1 MALSKIDSDGIVSG
15 GITADSLN
23 IGQIGGRRNLIING
37 AMQVAQRGTSAITG
51 NGYAVDRFYGSK
63 FATDQLAHS
72 IQQVSDAPD
81 DFSYSLKYT
90 VTTAETTMEAT
101 ENVPFYQ
108 NIEGFN
114 TAHLNLGTANAKT
127 FTLSFY
133 VKSSL
138 TGTFGGSFQ
147 NSATDRSYPFTY
159 TISSAN
165 TWERKTVTV
174 TGDTSGTWVGATNGV
189 GLRLYFSMG
198 AGATRLGTAGAWA
211 SDNYTGATG
220 QTQITENLNAT
231 WQITGVQLEVG
242 TVATPF
248 EHRSYGEELAL
259 CQRYYEKSYSQGTAP
274 GTATDTG
281 RVLSMFGNTTSGF
294 VGGYITFTSTKRS
307 NPTVTMFAPSDGSS
321 GNAAYYV
328 FGSSTTTTTLNA
340 SQVCDRGTAYY
351 ASGTNCDGIALH
363 YTADAEL

>member
-1 MALSKIDSDGIVSG
+1 MAISKIDSDGIVSG

-72 IQQVSDAPD
+72 IQQVSDSPD

-90 VTTAETTMEAT
+90 VTTAEEVMEAT
-101 ENVPFYQ
+101 ENVPFYH

-114 TAHLNLGTANAKT
+114 TAHLNLGTASAKT

-138 TGTFGGSFQ
+138 TGTFGGAFQ
-147 NSATDRSYPFTY
+147 NGATDRSYPFTY
-159 TISSAN
+159 TISAAD
-165 TWERKTVTV
+165 TWERKTVTIA
-174 TGDTSGTWVGATNGV
+174 GDTSGTWIGATNGV
-189 GLRLYFSMG
+189 GLRVYFSMG
-198 AGATRLGTAGAWA
+198 AGPTRLGTAGAWA

-220 QTQITENLNAT
+220 QTQVTETLNAT

-242 TVATPF
+242 SVATPF

-259 CQRYYEKSYSQGTAP
+259 CQRYCWRPITAGNQDLSIGWYYSSSHMSSILPFPTTMRASPTMSAGSGYNFYRSGGADGFSTLTLEQA
-274 GTATDTG
+274 
-281 RVLSMFGNTTSGF
+281 NT
-294 VGGYITFTSTKRS
+294 
-307 NPTVTMFAPSDGSS
+307 N
-321 GNAAYYV
+321 NALL
-328 FGSSTTTTTLNA
+328 LNA
-340 SQVCDRGTAYY
+340 SEMGGTAGQAGLIRSA
-351 ASGTNCDGIALH
+351 ASTSVIFS
-363 YTADAEL
+363 AEL

>member
-1 MALSKIDSDGIVSG
+1 MALSKIDPAGLD
-15 GITADSLN
+15 

-72 IQQVSDAPD
+72 IQQVSDSPD

-114 TAHLNLGTANAKT
+114 TAHLNLGTASAKT

-174 TGDTSGTWVGATNGV
+174 AGDTSGTWVGATNGV

-198 AGATRLGTAGAWA
+198 AGPTRLGTAGAWA

-242 TVATPF
+242 SVATPF

-259 CQRYYEKSYSQGTAP
+259 CQRYCFLLANNDDASEAMPVGAR
-274 GTATDTG
+274 GFNTDQ
-281 RVLSMFGNTTSGF
+281 VECDVIF
-294 VGGYITFTSTKRS
+294 
-307 NPTVTMFAPSDGSS
+307 PTEMRTRP
-321 GNAAYYV
+321 
-328 FGSSTTTTTLNA
+328 TLL
-340 SQVCDRGTAYY
+340 QLG
-351 ASGTNCDGIALH
+351 SGTNWRARYSDFSVDWSTFTWWTQSSRRGGLLYNGSLSGITIGNCYRLARISGSA
-363 YTADAEL
+363 YIIFDAEL